1 MKQISKLHILSNRLT
16 MTSKSVI
23 SNVYLNGEYFGYIL
37 EDVIRDKKIKH
48 ETAIDAG
55 IYKVILTHSNRFN
68 RIMPLLLN
76 VPNFSGVRLHG
87 GNTHKDTS
95 GCPMIAKNRIN
106 DNMIQGS
113 LEKELTKIISKYDEC
128 TIEIVNKFSL

>member
-1 MKQISKLHILSNRLT
+1 MKKLHILSERLT

-23 SNVYLNGEYFGYIL
+23 SNVYLNGVYFGYIL

-55 IYKVILTHSNRFN
+55 IYKVVLTMSNRFG
-68 RIMPLLLN
+68 RVMPLLLD
-76 VPNFSGVRLHG
+76 VPNFEGVRLHG

-95 GCPMIAKNRIN
+95 GCPMIAKNRVN

-113 LEKELTKIISKYDEC
+113 LEKELTKIISEYDEC
-128 TIEIVNKFSL
+128 KIEIVNKFSL